1 MFRLNPSVAGAG
13 SSATRVISMEPSV
26 NPVAEAT
33 MIIASGTKEVNG
45 KTIQRKISAFLLD
58 GQIVS
63 TATKRRAKSAK
74 ASESESELV

>member
-1 MFRLNPSVAGAG
+1 
-13 SSATRVISMEPSV
+13 MEPSV

-45 KTIQRKISAFLLD
+45 KTVQRKISAFLLD

-74 ASESESELV
+74 AAMAADSASASESDAE